1 MICLSMLVLPVILLV
16 RLTSSLPLLH
26 SLAGQDTLRNAF
38 LTEEPGEV
46 PSARVPRQ
54 PPVTLPPIT
63 LPPTWGIDMNAL
75 LRRSPGPAPA
85 WPTLG
90 PVTLAPSWG
99 LPPATTRTV
108 TLGYWNWHFN
118 R

>member
-63 LPPTWGIDMNAL
+63 LP
-75 LRRSPGPAPA
+75 
-85 WPTLG
+85 
-90 PVTLAPSWG
+90 
-99 LPPATTRTV
+99 LPPPSLSCNPPVVHTSHCASRIFAKLKPPRGETVAKRT
-108 TLGYWNWHFN
+108 
-118 R
+118 